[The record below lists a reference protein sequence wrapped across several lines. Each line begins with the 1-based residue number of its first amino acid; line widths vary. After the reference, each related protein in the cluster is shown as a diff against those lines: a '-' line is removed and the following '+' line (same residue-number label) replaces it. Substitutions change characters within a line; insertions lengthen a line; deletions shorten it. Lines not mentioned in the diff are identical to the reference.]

1 MTADIYVLRGNEA
14 TAKAVE
20 QGFQE
25 LIDDALCEIGSR
37 FGAGATESQ
46 IDQYFEEMI
55 AELAAEEIRVP
66 RPKVAP
72 GPLDI
77 PEAVSVLRRH
87 AARLNRQAVEHQ
99 GITGLSEQH
108 IQDRDAMIRVAAV
121 LEAVPADWTADS
133 SLETWFPITAEE
145 VARLRA
151 ENAAL
156 RAVVADAAS
165 VTQGETDPLQEKP

>member
-1 MTADIYVLRGNEA
+1 MTADIHVLHGSEA
-14 TAKAVE
+14 AAKAVE
-20 QGFQE
+20 RGFQE
-25 LIDDALCEIGSR
+25 LVDDALCEIASR

-46 IDQYFEEMI
+46 IDQHFEEMI

-87 AARLNRQAVEHQ
+87 AARLNRQAVDHQ
-99 GITGLSEQH
+99 GITGISEQH
-108 IQDRDAMIRVAAV
+108 IQDRDAMIRIAAM
-121 LEAVPADWTADS
+121 LEAMPADWTVDS
-133 SLETWFPITAEE
+133 SLETWFPFTTEE

-156 RAVVADAAS
+156 RAGVADAAS
-165 VTQGETDPLQEKP
+165 ATQGETDPLQEKP